1 MSRVIFPGYASDDC
15 GETVVPAEIEQ
26 VTEFGLA
33 NTVDRSTRTVTVQL
47 PQGCDLPDVG
57 HEIKLVFNKKL

>member
-26 VTEFGLA
+26 VTEVGI
-33 NTVDRSTRTVTVQL
+33 VKMIYRSDRTLFIQL
-47 PQGCDLPDVG
+47 PQDCEYPEVG